1 MRKAKRSKPK
11 KRNKFFKDNSQNESP
26 EAEGLDAQKKTKEQ
40 REEKPIPVVPSQSV
54 IPIKDIYRGM
64 IITDDDRY
72 IKIVEVLPTN
82 FTLKSVE
89 EQDNIIHLF
98 ASWLRIAPSNIQF
111 KVITRR
117 ADSTNIIR
125 NIMKAAEVEEQPKCR
140 ELTKDHIRFIQ
151 ELSGQEALARRFF
164 IIFEYE
170 NTGTRKKTIDD
181 IADDIAEAV
190 RKIRSGV
197 GACGSEIVIPKDDDY
212 FQAEALYQFYNRK
225 SSAKESLAERVIR
238 VTEDTM
244 KVKGL
249 TKGVDP
255 YPTVPIVDYLAPRGL
270 DFTHKNFVICDGQ
283 YLSFFFIPRD
293 GYPSAV
299 IGGWFTTLVEA
310 GDGVDVDII
319 ARKQD
324 RGKVKDKVALK
335 LKLTRIKASNRSDT
349 DTDFE
354 SIAEAISAAQYIKQ
368 SISNGEDFYN
378 MYTFVTIAAD
388 TYDELLRRKESIS
401 DYLYSRDITIK
412 EIVFRTEDAFQIT
425 APLLQEKKELCEFAQ
440 RNVMTYG
447 LASMFPFTSCEICD
461 ENGIVLGVNRRYS
474 SVVNMDIFN
483 TKKYKNAN
491 ITVTGTT
498 GAGKTYCTLLMALRF
513 RYQGIQ
519 TFIIT
524 PDKAHEMQRVCTHI
538 GGSYISIS
546 PGAKSC
552 INIMEI
558 RPVVSPISEYLD
570 EQDSFEQKSWLT
582 QKTSQMLTFF
592 HILVPDLT
600 NEEEQLVDEAI
611 IKTYNEFGITHDN
624 ASIYIA
630 GTKKV
635 KPMPIIGDLYN
646 TLQKNEYTQRVAHIL
661 GRFVTGSASSF
672 NHQTNVDL
680 ENKFIVFDL
689 EDLQGTM
696 KAVGMFIVM
705 DFLWTRIKQNRT
717 ERKAVIIDEG
727 WQLIGASSDSRAA
740 DFVYRIFK
748 IIRGYGGSAIFATQD
763 ISDLFAFQDG
773 KYGKAIISNSK
784 TKIILGLEAQE
795 AKAMQDVL
803 QLTKNE
809 VRSIVN
815 FNRGE
820 GLICA
825 NNNKVPVFIRAS
837 RLEDELITTDPA
849 QIAAIVKRKKAERIM
864 REHEEEQT
872 EREDKKVNLMDS
884 SINETATP
892 LDKIVTDDSHVD
904 YEMSEPAE
912 KKIPRASTPA
922 APKNEEQLAYEAKMS
937 SLAMDQMAE
946 GAVVKNPD
954 GTIDNFE
961 NQTIL
966 VNPTYQDD
974 SDEASVFVEMS
985 NEIQEQPNPK
995 TENNPPKSSPANK
1008 PPANELY
1015 NDTLN
1020 SNGNEDDIYE
1030 HHPPAQF

>member
-1 MRKAKRSKPK
+1 MRKSSKIKGPK
-11 KRNKFFKDNSQNESP
+11 KKKFLKKEKEEQQNSKESELP
-26 EAEGLDAQKKTKEQ
+26 T
-40 REEKPIPVVPSQSV
+40 EKPLPVEPSQSI
-54 IPIKDIYRGM
+54 IPVKDIYRGM

-72 IKIVEVLPTN
+72 IKIVEVMPTN

-117 ADSTNIIR
+117 ADISNIVQ
-125 NIMKAAEVEEQPKCR
+125 NIKAAAESETQPKCR
-140 ELTKDHIRFIQ
+140 ELTEDHIKFIQ
-151 ELSGQEALARRFF
+151 ELSGQEALSRRFF
-164 IIFEYE
+164 IVFEYE
-170 NTGTRKKTIDD
+170 RRSLRKKTIDD
-181 IADDIAEAV
+181 IADDMAEAF

-197 GACGSEIVIPKDDDY
+197 GACGSEVVIPKDDDY

-225 SSAKESLAERVIR
+225 TSERETLAERVIR

-249 TKGVDP
+249 VKDKDP
-255 YPTVPIVDYLAPRGL
+255 YPSVPIVDYVAPCGI
-270 DFTHKNFVICDGQ
+270 DFSHKNFVICDGQ

-299 IGGWFTTLVEA
+299 IGGWITTLVEA

-324 RGKVKDKVALK
+324 RGKIKDKAALK

-349 DTDFE
+349 DTDIETIE
-354 SIAEAISAAQYIKQ
+354 SAIESAQFVKQ

-378 MYTFVTIAAD
+378 MYTFITVAAD
-388 TYDELLRRKESIS
+388 TYEDLLRRKESLT
-401 DYLYSRDITIK
+401 DYLYSRDITIR
-412 EIVFRTEDAFQIT
+412 EVVFRGEDAFLLT
-425 APLLQEKKELCEFAQ
+425 APLLQERKELMSFAQ

-498 GAGKTYCTLLMALRF
+498 GAGKTYCELLMALRF

-538 GGSYISIS
+538 GGSYITIS

-558 RPVVSPISEYLD
+558 RPIVSPISEYLD

-582 QKTSQMLTFF
+582 QKTSQLLTFF

-624 ASIYIA
+624 ASIYIP

-635 KPMPIIGDLYN
+635 KSMPIIGDLYDI
-646 TLQKNEYTQRVAHIL
+646 LQKSDYTRRVAHIL

-680 ENKFIVFDL
+680 DNKFIVFDL
-689 EDLQGTM
+689 EDLQGPM
-696 KAVGMFIVM
+696 KAVGMFICM

-727 WQLIGASSDSRAA
+727 WQLIGASTDSRAA

-784 TKIILGLEAQE
+784 TKIILGLEPQE
-795 AKAMQDVL
+795 AKAMQEVL

-809 VRSIVN
+809 VRSITN

-849 QIAAIVKRKKAERIM
+849 QLAAIVKRKKAEKAL
-864 REHEEEQT
+864 HEAEEK
-872 EREDKKVNLMDS
+872 RANLMHS
-884 SINETATP
+884 SINETAEP
-892 LDKIVTDDSHVD
+892 LDHIVTEDSQVD
-904 YEMSEPAE
+904 YEMSESPDNKVPRRYYNPRE
-912 KKIPRASTPA
+912 KTY
-922 APKNEEQLAYEAKMS
+922 EDLAYDAQMD
-937 SLAMDQMAE
+937 SLAMDQIAE
-946 GAVVKNPD
+946 STVSRNPD
-954 GTIDNFE
+954 GTIDTFQYKTVMVKTQGEDCADAADVFMGIDHEDTYGYNTEDEMKSADMEEE
-961 NQTIL
+961 NLPDTTAD
-966 VNPTYQDD
+966 N
-974 SDEASVFVEMS
+974 
-985 NEIQEQPNPK
+985 
-995 TENNPPKSSPANK
+995 
-1008 PPANELY
+1008 
-1015 NDTLN
+1015 NDTEEN
-1020 SNGNEDDIYE
+1020 TDGSEEDLYE
-1030 HHPPAQF
+1030 HHPPAMF

>member
-1 MRKAKRSKPK
+1 
-11 KRNKFFKDNSQNESP
+11 
-26 EAEGLDAQKKTKEQ
+26 
-40 REEKPIPVVPSQSV
+40 
-54 IPIKDIYRGM
+54 
-64 IITDDDRY
+64 
-72 IKIVEVLPTN
+72 
-82 FTLKSVE
+82 
-89 EQDNIIHLF
+89 
-98 ASWLRIAPSNIQF
+98 
-111 KVITRR
+111 
-117 ADSTNIIR
+117 
-125 NIMKAAEVEEQPKCR
+125 
-140 ELTKDHIRFIQ
+140 
-151 ELSGQEALARRFF
+151 
-164 IIFEYE
+164 
-170 NTGTRKKTIDD
+170 
-181 IADDIAEAV
+181 
-190 RKIRSGV
+190 
-197 GACGSEIVIPKDDDY
+197 
-212 FQAEALYQFYNRK
+212 
-225 SSAKESLAERVIR
+225 
-238 VTEDTM
+238 
-244 KVKGL
+244 
-249 TKGVDP
+249 
-255 YPTVPIVDYLAPRGL
+255 
-270 DFTHKNFVICDGQ
+270 
-283 YLSFFFIPRD
+283 
-293 GYPSAV
+293 
-299 IGGWFTTLVEA
+299 
-310 GDGVDVDII
+310 
-319 ARKQD
+319 
-324 RGKVKDKVALK
+324 
-335 LKLTRIKASNRSDT
+335 
-349 DTDFE
+349 
-354 SIAEAISAAQYIKQ
+354 
-368 SISNGEDFYN
+368 
-378 MYTFVTIAAD
+378 
-388 TYDELLRRKESIS
+388 
-401 DYLYSRDITIK
+401 
-412 EIVFRTEDAFQIT
+412 
-425 APLLQEKKELCEFAQ
+425 
-440 RNVMTYG
+440 
-447 LASMFPFTSCEICD
+447 
-461 ENGIVLGVNRRYS
+461 
-474 SVVNMDIFN
+474 
-483 TKKYKNAN
+483 
-491 ITVTGTT
+491 
-498 GAGKTYCTLLMALRF
+498 
-513 RYQGIQ
+513 
-519 TFIIT
+519 
-524 PDKAHEMQRVCTHI
+524 
-538 GGSYISIS
+538 
-546 PGAKSC
+546 
-552 INIMEI
+552 
-558 RPVVSPISEYLD
+558 
-570 EQDSFEQKSWLT
+570 
-582 QKTSQMLTFF
+582 MLTFF

-646 TLQKNEYTQRVAHIL
+646 TLQQNEYTQRVAHIL

-809 VRSIVN
+809 VRSIIN

-849 QIAAIVKRKKAERIM
+849 QIAAIVQRKKAERAM
-864 REHEEEQT
+864 QEQK
-872 EREDKKVNLMDS
+872 EREEKRANLMGS

-995 TENNPPKSSPANK
+995 TENKPPKSSPANK